1 MIGIT
6 AVMSA
11 TPGNGDTLVAE
22 MKKIAAEVVKEEGNH
37 CYLVHQSVDDADTV
51 LDMLARFYEPLIA
64 SGLDAA
70 ELRKAA

>member
-22 MKKIAAEVVKEEGNH
+22 MKKIPPKW
-37 CYLVHQSVDDADTV
+37 
-51 LDMLARFYEPLIA
+51 
-64 SGLDAA
+64 
-70 ELRKAA
+70 

>member
-22 MKKIAAEVVKEEGNH
+22 MKKIAAEVVK
-37 CYLVHQSVDDADTV
+37 LS
-51 LDMLARFYEPLIA
+51 LIHI
-64 SGLDAA
+64 
-70 ELRKAA
+70 